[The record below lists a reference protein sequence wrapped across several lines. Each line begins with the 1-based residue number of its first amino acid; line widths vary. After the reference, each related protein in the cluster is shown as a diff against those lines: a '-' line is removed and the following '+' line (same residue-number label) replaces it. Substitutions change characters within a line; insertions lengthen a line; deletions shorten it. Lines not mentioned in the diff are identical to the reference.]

1 MQIYNEEKVKKAIN
15 SLIVVVLFFIAIL
28 LFLKVYDNFKKQIDL
43 IISTIFPFIISF
55 IIVYGLM
62 PIINIISVKPTINNL
77 KNEKDKKGFSLIE
90 RNEQNKIRL
99 NRNISIALVLVVFF
113 VLLVYIISEIVP
125 LISTQLSS
133 LLNFFMSHREN
144 LQVGADKLLSINNME
159 IEEMLINSKDI
170 ILGVLIVFL
179 QSSIKLVNT
188 AFSFLFMTPIFTILL
203 FFSYDNI
210 VVSIEKSL
218 TNWGLETEKKLLKL
232 IDESLMNYT
241 KVTLLDCVIVGV
253 LSYFAF
259 NIMGIEYSL
268 LFSMII
274 GVSNVIP
281 FIGPCIG
288 LIPVV
293 MFTATQS
300 FYTSLIAVSFV
311 TILQSIEANITKP
324 YLTSKTMKIH
334 PITTL
339 LVVLIGGSLFGIG
352 GAFLAIPVYTTI
364 KIIVI
369 FYLKDKINLKY

>member
-1 MQIYNEEKVKKAIN
+1 MKIYSEERVKKIIN
-15 SLIVVVLFFIAIL
+15 SLIVIVLFFISIL
-28 LFLKVYDNFKKQIDL
+28 LFLRVYDHFKNQIDL
-43 IISTIFPFIISF
+43 VISTIFPFILSF

-62 PIINIISVKPTINNL
+62 PIINLISVKPSLDNL
-77 KNEKDKKGFSLIE
+77 ENKKTRKFFYLLEKNEK
-90 RNEQNKIRL
+90 NKIKL
-99 NRNISIALVLVVFF
+99 NRNIAIAVVLVVFF
-113 VLLVYIISEIVP
+113 VLFIYIISEIVP
-125 LISTQLSS
+125 LISNQLSS
-133 LLNFFMSHREN
+133 LLMFFMNHKDN
-144 LQVGADKLLSINNME
+144 LQIGASRFLSVNDME
-159 IEEMLINSKDI
+159 IEKILLNSKELI
-170 ILGVLIVFL
+170 FSLLIVFL
-179 QSSIKLVNT
+179 QSSISLLNT

-210 VVSIEKSL
+210 VISIERSL
-218 TNWGLETEKKLLKL
+218 NSWGLSNEKRLLKL
-232 IDESLMNYT
+232 IDDSLMNYT

-253 LSYFAF
+253 MSYVAF

-268 LFSMII
+268 LFATII

-300 FYTSLIAVSFV
+300 FYTSVIAVSFV

-352 GAFLAIPVYTTI
+352 GAFLSIPFYTTI
-364 KIIVI
+364 KIIII
-369 FYLKDKINLKY
+369 FYIKDKIK